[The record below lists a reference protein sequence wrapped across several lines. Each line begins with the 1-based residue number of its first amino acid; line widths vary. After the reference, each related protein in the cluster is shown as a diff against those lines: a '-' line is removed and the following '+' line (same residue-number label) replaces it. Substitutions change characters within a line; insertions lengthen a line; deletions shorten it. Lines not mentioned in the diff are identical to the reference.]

1 MQIYE
6 LATSSSL
13 VDCYVSGEASTL
25 RELTTLLG
33 PLPQEWI
40 NSLGTENPTPEISQF
55 LIESTG
61 ESYSQSDHGASLEQN
76 IRSSSEVGDTPG
88 LFVLLQKILVLEPL
102 RRPELSEILEDS
114 WFVGPSSPA
123 TPSGSASE

>member
-13 VDCYVSGEASTL
+13 VDCYVSGEASAL

-40 NSLGTENPTPEISQF
+40 NSLGTENPAPEISQF

-61 ESYSQSDHGASLEQN
+61 ESYSQNDYDASLEQN
-76 IRSSSEVGDTPG
+76 IRSSSEVSDTPG
-88 LFVLLQKILVLEPL
+88 LFVLLQRILVLEPL
-102 RRPELSEILEDS
+102 RRPGLLEILEDS
-114 WFVGPSSPA
+114 WFVSPSSPA
-123 TPSGSASE
+123 SGSASE